1 MFLYNPEVKK
11 FLSKY
16 VTLMFI
22 VIIISIGFSIINVS
36 LTKEMVVRN
45 NQAIIGT
52 LSSKYPNLESQI
64 VDIITQ
70 GKSMENIDYGQKIL
84 IKYNYD
90 KSIRINSEPIIS
102 KLVLET
108 IKINIILVCIIFILI
123 FVLIVRYFTSIYN
136 DLSDMT
142 KYVYYSSEGKPFD
155 MKNKNQ
161 EGQIGLLKTELL
173 KMTTILNEKVE
184 LLKREKIFLNNTISD
199 ISHQLKTPMTS
210 LIMLND
216 LSDMTKY
223 VYYSSEGKPFDMKNK
238 NQEGQIGLL
247 KTELLKMTTILNEKV
262 ELLKREKIFLN
273 NTISDIS
280 HQLKTPMTSLIM
292 LNDLLYNDVPYEVKI
307 DFLNKIKNQLNRM
320 DWLIK
325 SMLKLSKVEA
335 KVINFKKDKVKF
347 SELIHR
353 AMLSM
358 KIPMEIKN
366 QKLTI
371 EGNDNVSYIGD
382 IDWSVEA
389 LVNIIK
395 NCVEH
400 TPEFGN
406 IIITYK
412 ENPLFSEL
420 IIKDEGEGI
429 DKKDIPHVFKRF
441 YRGRSSSKED
451 SVGIGLAMSKSII
464 ESQNGDIYV
473 NSEKGKGTEFHIIFH
488 KMYDSD

>member
-1 MFLYNPEVKK
+1 MFLYNPKVKR
-11 FLSKY
+11 FFSKY
-16 VTLMFI
+16 IVLMFVAI
-22 VIIISIGFSIINVS
+22 TISVGFSIINMNI
-36 LTKEMVVRN
+36 TKGMIVKN

-52 LSSKYPNLESQI
+52 LSSKYPNLEREI

-70 GKSMENIDYGQKIL
+70 GKSMRNIDYGEKIL
-84 IKYNYD
+84 SKYNYD
-90 KSIRINSEPIIS
+90 KSIKINTEPIIS
-102 KLVLET
+102 KLVLDT

-123 FVLIVRYFTSIYN
+123 FILVVSYFKVMYN

-161 EGQIGLLKTELL
+161 EGQVGLLKTELL

-184 LLKREKIFLNNTISD
+184 LLKS
-199 ISHQLKTPMTS
+199 
-210 LIMLND
+210 
-216 LSDMTKY
+216 
-223 VYYSSEGKPFDMKNK
+223 
-238 NQEGQIGLL
+238 
-247 KTELLKMTTILNEKV
+247 
-262 ELLKREKIFLN
+262 EKIFLN

-292 LNDLLYNDVPYEVKI
+292 LNDLLYNDIPCEVKI
-307 DFLNKIKNQLNRM
+307 DFLDKIKNQLNRM

-335 KVINFKKDKVKF
+335 KVIKFKKDKIKF

-353 AMLSM
+353 AIQPM

-395 NCVEH
+395 NCIEH

-406 IIITYK
+406 ISMAYK

-420 IIKDEGEGI
+420 IIKDDGEGI
-429 DKKDIPHVFKRF
+429 DKKDIPHIFKRF
-441 YRGRSSSKED
+441 YRGKSSSKED

-488 KMYDSD
+488 KMYADNSD

>member
-1 MFLYNPEVKK
+1 MKIMFLYNPEVKR
-11 FLSKY
+11 FFSKY
-16 VTLMFI
+16 IVLMFVAI
-22 VIIISIGFSIINVS
+22 TISIGFSIINMNI
-36 LTKEMVVRN
+36 TKGMIVKN

-52 LSSKYPNLESQI
+52 LSSKYPNLEREI

-70 GKSMENIDYGQKIL
+70 GKSIRNIDYGEKIL
-84 IKYNYD
+84 SKYNYD
-90 KSIRINSEPIIS
+90 KSIEINTEPIIS
-102 KLVLET
+102 KLVLDT

-123 FVLIVRYFTSIYN
+123 FILVVSYFKVMYN

-161 EGQIGLLKTELL
+161 EGQVGLLKTELL

-184 LLKREKIFLNNTISD
+184 LLKS
-199 ISHQLKTPMTS
+199 
-210 LIMLND
+210 
-216 LSDMTKY
+216 
-223 VYYSSEGKPFDMKNK
+223 
-238 NQEGQIGLL
+238 
-247 KTELLKMTTILNEKV
+247 
-262 ELLKREKIFLN
+262 EKIFLN

-292 LNDLLYNDVPYEVKI
+292 LNDLLYNDIPCEVKI
-307 DFLNKIKNQLNRM
+307 DFLDKIKNQLNRM

-335 KVINFKKDKVKF
+335 KVIKFKKDKIKF

-353 AMLSM
+353 AIQPM

-395 NCVEH
+395 NCIEH

-406 IIITYK
+406 ISMTYK

-420 IIKDEGEGI
+420 IIKDDGEGI
-429 DKKDIPHVFKRF
+429 DKKDIPHIFKRF
-441 YRGRSSSKED
+441 YRGKSSSKED

-488 KMYDSD
+488 KMYADNSD

>member
-16 VTLMFI
+16 VTLMFV
-22 VIIISIGFSIINVS
+22 VIIISIGFSVINVS
-36 LTKEMVVRN
+36 LTKDMIVRN

-52 LSSKYPNLESQI
+52 LSSKYPNLESEI

-70 GKSMENIDYGQKIL
+70 GKSMENTDYGKKIL
-84 IKYNYD
+84 SKYNYD

-102 KLVLET
+102 KLVLDT

-123 FVLIVRYFTSIYN
+123 FVLVVRYFKSIYN

-142 KYVYYSSEGKPFD
+142 KYVYYSSEGKSFD

-184 LLKREKIFLNNTISD
+184 LLKT
-199 ISHQLKTPMTS
+199 
-210 LIMLND
+210 
-216 LSDMTKY
+216 
-223 VYYSSEGKPFDMKNK
+223 
-238 NQEGQIGLL
+238 
-247 KTELLKMTTILNEKV
+247 
-262 ELLKREKIFLN
+262 EKIFLN

-292 LNDLLYNDVPYEVKI
+292 LNDLLYNDIPYEVKI

-353 AMLSM
+353 AMQSM

-371 EGNDNVSYIGD
+371 EGSDNISYIGD

-406 IIITYK
+406 ITITYK

-420 IIKDEGEGI
+420 IIKDDGEGI
-429 DKKDIPHVFKRF
+429 HKKDIPHVFKRF

>member
-16 VTLMFI
+16 VTLIFVI
-22 VIIISIGFSIINVS
+22 IIISIGFSVINVS
-36 LTKEMVVRN
+36 LTKDMIVRN

-52 LSSKYPNLESQI
+52 LSSKYPNLESEI

-70 GKSMENIDYGQKIL
+70 GKSMENTDYGKKIL
-84 IKYNYD
+84 SKYNYD

-102 KLVLET
+102 KLVLDT

-123 FVLIVRYFTSIYN
+123 FVLVVRYFKSIYN

-142 KYVYYSSEGKPFD
+142 KYVYYSSEGKSFD

-184 LLKREKIFLNNTISD
+184 LLKTEKIFLNNTISD

-216 LSDMTKY
+216 S
-223 VYYSSEGKPFDMKNK
+223 
-238 NQEGQIGLL
+238 
-247 KTELLKMTTILNEKV
+247 
-262 ELLKREKIFLN
+262 
-273 NTISDIS
+273 
-280 HQLKTPMTSLIM
+280 
-292 LNDLLYNDVPYEVKI
+292 LYNDIPYEVKI

-353 AMLSM
+353 AMQSM

-371 EGNDNVSYIGD
+371 EGSDNISYIGD

-406 IIITYK
+406 ITITYK

-420 IIKDEGEGI
+420 IIKDDGEGI
-429 DKKDIPHVFKRF
+429 HKKDIPHVFKRF

>member
-1 MFLYNPEVKK
+1 MKIVFLYNPEVKK

-16 VTLMFI
+16 VTLMFV
-22 VIIISIGFSIINVS
+22 VIIISIGFSVINVS
-36 LTKEMVVRN
+36 LTKDMIVRN

-52 LSSKYPNLESQI
+52 LSSKYPNLESEI

-70 GKSMENIDYGQKIL
+70 GKSMENTDYGKKIL
-84 IKYNYD
+84 SKYNYD

-102 KLVLET
+102 KLVLDT

-123 FVLIVRYFTSIYN
+123 LVLVVRYFKSIY
-136 DLSDMT
+136 
-142 KYVYYSSEGKPFD
+142 
-155 MKNKNQ
+155 
-161 EGQIGLLKTELL
+161 
-173 KMTTILNEKVE
+173 
-184 LLKREKIFLNNTISD
+184 
-199 ISHQLKTPMTS
+199 
-210 LIMLND
+210 ND

-353 AMLSM
+353 AMQSM

-371 EGNDNVSYIGD
+371 EGSDNISYIGD

-406 IIITYK
+406 ITITYK

-420 IIKDEGEGI
+420 IIKDDGEGI
-429 DKKDIPHVFKRF
+429 HKKDIPHVFKRF

>member
-1 MFLYNPEVKK
+1 MFLYNPEVKR
-11 FLSKY
+11 FFSKY
-16 VTLMFI
+16 IVLMFVAI
-22 VIIISIGFSIINVS
+22 TISIGFSIINMNI
-36 LTKEMVVRN
+36 TKGMIVKN

-52 LSSKYPNLESQI
+52 LSSKYPNLEREI

-70 GKSMENIDYGQKIL
+70 GKSMRNIDYGEKIL
-84 IKYNYD
+84 SKYNYD
-90 KSIRINSEPIIS
+90 KSIKINTEPIIS
-102 KLVLET
+102 RLVLDT

-123 FVLIVRYFTSIYN
+123 FILVVSYFKAMYN

-161 EGQIGLLKTELL
+161 EGQVGLLKTELL

-184 LLKREKIFLNNTISD
+184 LLKS
-199 ISHQLKTPMTS
+199 
-210 LIMLND
+210 
-216 LSDMTKY
+216 
-223 VYYSSEGKPFDMKNK
+223 
-238 NQEGQIGLL
+238 
-247 KTELLKMTTILNEKV
+247 
-262 ELLKREKIFLN
+262 EKIFLN

-292 LNDLLYNDVPYEVKI
+292 LNDLLYNDIPCEVKI
-307 DFLNKIKNQLNRM
+307 DFLDKIKNQLNRM

-335 KVINFKKDKVKF
+335 KVIKFKKDKIKF
-347 SELIHR
+347 SELIYR
-353 AMLSM
+353 AIQPM

-371 EGNDNVSYIGD
+371 EVNDNVSYIGD

-395 NCVEH
+395 NCIEH

-406 IIITYK
+406 ISMTYK

-420 IIKDEGEGI
+420 IIKDDGEGI
-429 DKKDIPHVFKRF
+429 DKKDIPHIFKRF
-441 YRGRSSSKED
+441 YRGKSSSKED

-488 KMYDSD
+488 KMYADNSD

>member
-52 LSSKYPNLESQI
+52 LSGKYPNLESDI

-84 IKYNYD
+84 SKYNYD
-90 KSIRINSEPIIS
+90 KSIKINSEPIIS

-123 FVLIVRYFTSIYN
+123 FVLVVRYFTSIY
-136 DLSDMT
+136 
-142 KYVYYSSEGKPFD
+142 
-155 MKNKNQ
+155 
-161 EGQIGLLKTELL
+161 
-173 KMTTILNEKVE
+173 
-184 LLKREKIFLNNTISD
+184 
-199 ISHQLKTPMTS
+199 
-210 LIMLND
+210 ND

-400 TPEFGN
+400 TPKFGN

>member
-1 MFLYNPEVKK
+1 MIFV
-11 FLSKY
+11 
-16 VTLMFI
+16 I
-22 VIIISIGFSIINVS
+22 IIISIGFSVINVS
-36 LTKEMVVRN
+36 LTKDMIVRN

-52 LSSKYPNLESQI
+52 LSSKYPNLESEI

-70 GKSMENIDYGQKIL
+70 GKSMENTDYGKKIL
-84 IKYNYD
+84 SKYNYD

-102 KLVLET
+102 KLVLDT

-123 FVLIVRYFTSIYN
+123 FVLVVRYFKSIYN

-142 KYVYYSSEGKPFD
+142 KYVYYSSEGKSFD

-184 LLKREKIFLNNTISD
+184 LLKT
-199 ISHQLKTPMTS
+199 
-210 LIMLND
+210 
-216 LSDMTKY
+216 
-223 VYYSSEGKPFDMKNK
+223 
-238 NQEGQIGLL
+238 
-247 KTELLKMTTILNEKV
+247 
-262 ELLKREKIFLN
+262 EKIFLN

-292 LNDLLYNDVPYEVKI
+292 LNDLLYNDIPYEVKI

-353 AMLSM
+353 AMQSM

-371 EGNDNVSYIGD
+371 EGSDNISYIGD

-406 IIITYK
+406 ITITYK

-420 IIKDEGEGI
+420 IIKDDGEGI
-429 DKKDIPHVFKRF
+429 HKKDIPHVFKRF

>member
-16 VTLMFI
+16 VTLIFVI
-22 VIIISIGFSIINVS
+22 IIISIGFSVINVS
-36 LTKEMVVRN
+36 LTKDMIVRN

-52 LSSKYPNLESQI
+52 LSSKYPNLESEI

-70 GKSMENIDYGQKIL
+70 GKSMENTDYGKKIL
-84 IKYNYD
+84 SKYNYD

-102 KLVLET
+102 KLVLDT

-123 FVLIVRYFTSIYN
+123 FVLVVRYFKSIYN

-142 KYVYYSSEGKPFD
+142 KYVYYSSEGKSFD

-184 LLKREKIFLNNTISD
+184 LLKTEKIFLNNTISD
-199 ISHQLKTPMTS
+199 IS
-210 LIMLND
+210 N
-216 LSDMTKY
+216 
-223 VYYSSEGKPFDMKNK
+223 
-238 NQEGQIGLL
+238 
-247 KTELLKMTTILNEKV
+247 
-262 ELLKREKIFLN
+262 
-273 NTISDIS
+273 
-280 HQLKTPMTSLIM
+280 QLKTPMTSLIM
-292 LNDLLYNDVPYEVKI
+292 LNDLLYNDIPYEVKI

-353 AMLSM
+353 AMQSM

-371 EGNDNVSYIGD
+371 EGSDNISYIGD

-406 IIITYK
+406 ITITYK

-420 IIKDEGEGI
+420 IIKDDGEGI
-429 DKKDIPHVFKRF
+429 HKKDIPHVFKRF

>member
-16 VTLMFI
+16 VTLMFV
-22 VIIISIGFSIINVS
+22 VIIISIGFSVINVS
-36 LTKEMVVRN
+36 LTKDMIVRN

-52 LSSKYPNLESQI
+52 LSSKYPNLESEI

-70 GKSMENIDYGQKIL
+70 GKSMENTDYGKKIL
-84 IKYNYD
+84 SKYNYD

-123 FVLIVRYFTSIYN
+123 LVLVVRYFKSIY
-136 DLSDMT
+136 
-142 KYVYYSSEGKPFD
+142 
-155 MKNKNQ
+155 
-161 EGQIGLLKTELL
+161 
-173 KMTTILNEKVE
+173 
-184 LLKREKIFLNNTISD
+184 
-199 ISHQLKTPMTS
+199 
-210 LIMLND
+210 ND

-353 AMLSM
+353 AMQSM

-366 QKLTI
+366 QNLTI

-406 IIITYK
+406 ITITYK

-420 IIKDEGEGI
+420 IIKDDGEGI
-429 DKKDIPHVFKRF
+429 HKKDIPHVFKRF

>member
-1 MFLYNPEVKK
+1 MFLYNPEVKR

-16 VTLMFI
+16 IVLMFVAI
-22 VIIISIGFSIINVS
+22 TISIGLSIINMDI
-36 LTKEMVVRN
+36 TKGMIVKN

-52 LSSKYPNLESQI
+52 LSSKYPNLEREI

-70 GKSMENIDYGQKIL
+70 GKSIRNIDYGEKIL
-84 IKYNYD
+84 SKYNYD
-90 KSIRINSEPIIS
+90 KSIKINAEPIIS

-108 IKINIILVCIIFILI
+108 IKTNIILVCIIFILI
-123 FVLIVRYFTSIYN
+123 FILIASYFKVMYN

-142 KYVYYSSEGKPFD
+142 KYVYYSSEGKAFD

-161 EGQIGLLKTELL
+161 EGQVGLLKTELL

-184 LLKREKIFLNNTISD
+184 LLKS
-199 ISHQLKTPMTS
+199 
-210 LIMLND
+210 
-216 LSDMTKY
+216 
-223 VYYSSEGKPFDMKNK
+223 
-238 NQEGQIGLL
+238 
-247 KTELLKMTTILNEKV
+247 
-262 ELLKREKIFLN
+262 EKIFLN

-307 DFLNKIKNQLNRM
+307 DFLDKIKNQLNRM

-335 KVINFKKDKVKF
+335 KVIKFKKDKIKF

-353 AMLSM
+353 AMQPM
-358 KIPMEIKN
+358 KIPMETKN

-395 NCVEH
+395 NCIEH

-406 IIITYK
+406 ISMTYK

-420 IIKDEGEGI
+420 IIKDDGEGI
-429 DKKDIPHVFKRF
+429 DKKDIPHIFKRF

-488 KMYDSD
+488 KMYADNSD

>member
-1 MFLYNPEVKK
+1 MKIVFLYNPEVKK

-16 VTLMFI
+16 VTLIFVI
-22 VIIISIGFSIINVS
+22 IIISIGFSVINVS
-36 LTKEMVVRN
+36 LTKDMIVRN

-52 LSSKYPNLESQI
+52 LSSKYPNLESEI

-70 GKSMENIDYGQKIL
+70 GKSMENTDYGKKIL
-84 IKYNYD
+84 SKYNYD

-102 KLVLET
+102 KLVLDT

-123 FVLIVRYFTSIYN
+123 FVLVVRYFKSIYN

-142 KYVYYSSEGKPFD
+142 KYVYYSSEGKSFD

-184 LLKREKIFLNNTISD
+184 LLKT
-199 ISHQLKTPMTS
+199 
-210 LIMLND
+210 
-216 LSDMTKY
+216 
-223 VYYSSEGKPFDMKNK
+223 
-238 NQEGQIGLL
+238 
-247 KTELLKMTTILNEKV
+247 
-262 ELLKREKIFLN
+262 EKIFLN

-292 LNDLLYNDVPYEVKI
+292 LNDLLYNDIPYEVKI

-353 AMLSM
+353 AMQSM

-371 EGNDNVSYIGD
+371 EGSDNISYIGD

-406 IIITYK
+406 ITITYK

-420 IIKDEGEGI
+420 IIKDDGEGI
-429 DKKDIPHVFKRF
+429 HKKDIPHVFKRF

>member
-1 MFLYNPEVKK
+1 
-11 FLSKY
+11 
-16 VTLMFI
+16 
-22 VIIISIGFSIINVS
+22 
-36 LTKEMVVRN
+36 
-45 NQAIIGT
+45 
-52 LSSKYPNLESQI
+52 
-64 VDIITQ
+64 
-70 GKSMENIDYGQKIL
+70 
-84 IKYNYD
+84 
-90 KSIRINSEPIIS
+90 
-102 KLVLET
+102 
-108 IKINIILVCIIFILI
+108 ILVCIIFILI
-123 FVLIVRYFTSIYN
+123 FVLVVRYFTSIY
-136 DLSDMT
+136 
-142 KYVYYSSEGKPFD
+142 
-155 MKNKNQ
+155 
-161 EGQIGLLKTELL
+161 
-173 KMTTILNEKVE
+173 
-184 LLKREKIFLNNTISD
+184 
-199 ISHQLKTPMTS
+199 
-210 LIMLND
+210 ND

-473 NSEKGKGTEFHIIFH
+473 NSEKGKGTGFHIIFH

>member
-1 MFLYNPEVKK
+1 MFLYNPEVKR
-11 FLSKY
+11 FFSKY
-16 VTLMFI
+16 IVLMFVAI
-22 VIIISIGFSIINVS
+22 TISIGFSIINMNI
-36 LTKEMVVRN
+36 TKGMIVKN

-52 LSSKYPNLESQI
+52 LSSKYPNLEREI

-70 GKSMENIDYGQKIL
+70 GKSIRNIDYGEKIL
-84 IKYNYD
+84 SKYNYD
-90 KSIRINSEPIIS
+90 KSIKINTEPIIS
-102 KLVLET
+102 KLVLDT

-123 FVLIVRYFTSIYN
+123 FILVVSYFKVMYN

-161 EGQIGLLKTELL
+161 EGQVGLLKTELL

-184 LLKREKIFLNNTISD
+184 LLKS
-199 ISHQLKTPMTS
+199 
-210 LIMLND
+210 
-216 LSDMTKY
+216 
-223 VYYSSEGKPFDMKNK
+223 
-238 NQEGQIGLL
+238 
-247 KTELLKMTTILNEKV
+247 
-262 ELLKREKIFLN
+262 EKIFLN

-292 LNDLLYNDVPYEVKI
+292 LNDLLYNDIPCEVKI
-307 DFLNKIKNQLNRM
+307 DFLDKIKNQLNRM

-335 KVINFKKDKVKF
+335 KVIKFKKDKIKF

-353 AMLSM
+353 AIQPM

-395 NCVEH
+395 NCIEH

-406 IIITYK
+406 ISMTYK

-420 IIKDEGEGI
+420 IIKDDGEGI
-429 DKKDIPHVFKRF
+429 DKKDIPHIFKRF
-441 YRGRSSSKED
+441 YRGKSSSKED

-488 KMYDSD
+488 KMYADNSD

>member
-1 MFLYNPEVKK
+1 MFLYNPEVKR

-16 VTLMFI
+16 IVLML
-22 VIIISIGFSIINVS
+22 VAIIISIGFSIINMNI
-36 LTKEMVVRN
+36 TKGMIVKN

-52 LSSKYPNLESQI
+52 LSSKYPSLEREI

-70 GKSMENIDYGQKIL
+70 GKSMRNIDYGEKIL
-84 IKYNYD
+84 SKYNYD
-90 KSIRINSEPIIS
+90 KSIKINSEPIIS
-102 KLVLET
+102 KLVLDT
-108 IKINIILVCIIFILI
+108 IKTNIILVCIIFILI
-123 FVLIVRYFTSIYN
+123 FILIVSYFKVMYN

-142 KYVYYSSEGKPFD
+142 KYVYYSSEGKSFN

-161 EGQIGLLKTELL
+161 EGQVGLLKTELL

-184 LLKREKIFLNNTISD
+184 LLKS
-199 ISHQLKTPMTS
+199 
-210 LIMLND
+210 
-216 LSDMTKY
+216 
-223 VYYSSEGKPFDMKNK
+223 
-238 NQEGQIGLL
+238 
-247 KTELLKMTTILNEKV
+247 
-262 ELLKREKIFLN
+262 EKIFLN

-292 LNDLLYNDVPYEVKI
+292 LNDLLYNDVAYEVKI
-307 DFLNKIKNQLNRM
+307 DFLDKIKNQLNRM

-335 KVINFKKDKVKF
+335 KVIKFRKDKIKF

-353 AMLSM
+353 AMQPM

-395 NCVEH
+395 NCIEH

-406 IIITYK
+406 IIMTYK

-420 IIKDEGEGI
+420 IIKDDGEGI
-429 DKKDIPHVFKRF
+429 DKKDIPHIFKRF

-473 NSEKGKGTEFHIIFH
+473 NSEKNKGTEFHIVFH
-488 KMYDSD
+488 KMYDDNSD

>member
-1 MFLYNPEVKK
+1 MFLYNPEVKR
-11 FLSKY
+11 FFSKY
-16 VTLMFI
+16 IVLMFVAI
-22 VIIISIGFSIINVS
+22 TISIGFSIINMNI
-36 LTKEMVVRN
+36 TKGMIVKN

-52 LSSKYPNLESQI
+52 LSSKYPNLEREI

-70 GKSMENIDYGQKIL
+70 GKSMRNIDYGEKIL
-84 IKYNYD
+84 SKYNYD
-90 KSIRINSEPIIS
+90 KSIKINTEPIIS
-102 KLVLET
+102 RLVLDT

-123 FVLIVRYFTSIYN
+123 FILVVSYFKAMYN

-161 EGQIGLLKTELL
+161 EGQVGLLKTELL

-184 LLKREKIFLNNTISD
+184 LLKS
-199 ISHQLKTPMTS
+199 
-210 LIMLND
+210 
-216 LSDMTKY
+216 
-223 VYYSSEGKPFDMKNK
+223 
-238 NQEGQIGLL
+238 
-247 KTELLKMTTILNEKV
+247 
-262 ELLKREKIFLN
+262 EKIFLN

-292 LNDLLYNDVPYEVKI
+292 LNDLLYNDIPYEVKI
-307 DFLNKIKNQLNRM
+307 DFLDKIKNQLNRM

-335 KVINFKKDKVKF
+335 KVIKFKKDKIKF

-353 AMLSM
+353 AIQPM

-395 NCVEH
+395 NCIEH

-406 IIITYK
+406 ISMAYK

-420 IIKDEGEGI
+420 IIKDDGEGI
-429 DKKDIPHVFKRF
+429 DKKDIPHIFKRF
-441 YRGRSSSKED
+441 YRGKSSSKED

-488 KMYDSD
+488 KMYADNSD

>member
-1 MFLYNPEVKK
+1 MKK

-16 VTLMFI
+16 VTLMFV
-22 VIIISIGFSIINVS
+22 VIIISIGFSVVNVS
-36 LTKEMVVRN
+36 LTKDMIVRN

-52 LSSKYPNLESQI
+52 LSSKYPNLESEI

-70 GKSMENIDYGQKIL
+70 GKSMENTDYGKKIL
-84 IKYNYD
+84 SKYNYD

-123 FVLIVRYFTSIYN
+123 LVLVVRYFKSIY
-136 DLSDMT
+136 
-142 KYVYYSSEGKPFD
+142 
-155 MKNKNQ
+155 
-161 EGQIGLLKTELL
+161 
-173 KMTTILNEKVE
+173 
-184 LLKREKIFLNNTISD
+184 
-199 ISHQLKTPMTS
+199 
-210 LIMLND
+210 ND

-353 AMLSM
+353 AMQSM

-371 EGNDNVSYIGD
+371 EGSDNISYIGD

-406 IIITYK
+406 ITITYK

-420 IIKDEGEGI
+420 IIKDDGEGI
-429 DKKDIPHVFKRF
+429 HKKDIPHVFKRF

>member
-123 FVLIVRYFTSIYN
+123 FVLVVRYFKSIY
-136 DLSDMT
+136 
-142 KYVYYSSEGKPFD
+142 
-155 MKNKNQ
+155 
-161 EGQIGLLKTELL
+161 
-173 KMTTILNEKVE
+173 
-184 LLKREKIFLNNTISD
+184 
-199 ISHQLKTPMTS
+199 
-210 LIMLND
+210 ND

-353 AMLSM
+353 AM
-358 KIPMEIKN
+358 
-366 QKLTI
+366 
-371 EGNDNVSYIGD
+371 
-382 IDWSVEA
+382 
-389 LVNIIK
+389 
-395 NCVEH
+395 
-400 TPEFGN
+400 
-406 IIITYK
+406 
-412 ENPLFSEL
+412 
-420 IIKDEGEGI
+420 
-429 DKKDIPHVFKRF
+429 
-441 YRGRSSSKED
+441 
-451 SVGIGLAMSKSII
+451 
-464 ESQNGDIYV
+464 
-473 NSEKGKGTEFHIIFH
+473 
-488 KMYDSD
+488 

>member
-16 VTLMFI
+16 VTLMFV
-22 VIIISIGFSIINVS
+22 VIIISIGFSVINVS
-36 LTKEMVVRN
+36 LTKDMIVRN

-52 LSSKYPNLESQI
+52 LSSKYPNLESEI

-70 GKSMENIDYGQKIL
+70 GKSMENTDYGKKIL
-84 IKYNYD
+84 SKYNYD

-102 KLVLET
+102 KLVLDT

-123 FVLIVRYFTSIYN
+123 LVLVVRYFKSIY
-136 DLSDMT
+136 
-142 KYVYYSSEGKPFD
+142 
-155 MKNKNQ
+155 
-161 EGQIGLLKTELL
+161 
-173 KMTTILNEKVE
+173 
-184 LLKREKIFLNNTISD
+184 
-199 ISHQLKTPMTS
+199 
-210 LIMLND
+210 ND

-353 AMLSM
+353 AMQSM

-371 EGNDNVSYIGD
+371 EGSDNISYIGD

-406 IIITYK
+406 ITITYK

-420 IIKDEGEGI
+420 IIKDDGEGI
-429 DKKDIPHVFKRF
+429 HKKDIPHVFKRF

>member
-1 MFLYNPEVKK
+1 MKIVFLYNPEVKK

-199 ISHQLKTPMTS
+199 
-210 LIMLND
+210 
-216 LSDMTKY
+216 
-223 VYYSSEGKPFDMKNK
+223 
-238 NQEGQIGLL
+238 
-247 KTELLKMTTILNEKV
+247 
-262 ELLKREKIFLN
+262 
-273 NTISDIS
+273 
-280 HQLKTPMTSLIM
+280 
-292 LNDLLYNDVPYEVKI
+292 
-307 DFLNKIKNQLNRM
+307 
-320 DWLIK
+320 
-325 SMLKLSKVEA
+325 
-335 KVINFKKDKVKF
+335 
-347 SELIHR
+347 
-353 AMLSM
+353 
-358 KIPMEIKN
+358 
-366 QKLTI
+366 
-371 EGNDNVSYIGD
+371 
-382 IDWSVEA
+382 
-389 LVNIIK
+389 
-395 NCVEH
+395 
-400 TPEFGN
+400 
-406 IIITYK
+406 
-412 ENPLFSEL
+412 
-420 IIKDEGEGI
+420 
-429 DKKDIPHVFKRF
+429 
-441 YRGRSSSKED
+441 
-451 SVGIGLAMSKSII
+451 
-464 ESQNGDIYV
+464 
-473 NSEKGKGTEFHIIFH
+473 
-488 KMYDSD
+488 

>member
-123 FVLIVRYFTSIYN
+123 FVLVVRYFKSIY
-136 DLSDMT
+136 
-142 KYVYYSSEGKPFD
+142 
-155 MKNKNQ
+155 
-161 EGQIGLLKTELL
+161 
-173 KMTTILNEKVE
+173 
-184 LLKREKIFLNNTISD
+184 
-199 ISHQLKTPMTS
+199 
-210 LIMLND
+210 ND

-400 TPEFGN
+400 TSEFGN

>member
-1 MFLYNPEVKK
+1 MFLYNPEVKR
-11 FLSKY
+11 FFSKY
-16 VTLMFI
+16 IVLMFVAI
-22 VIIISIGFSIINVS
+22 TISIGFSIINMNI
-36 LTKEMVVRN
+36 TKGMIVKN

-52 LSSKYPNLESQI
+52 LSSKYPNLEREI

-70 GKSMENIDYGQKIL
+70 GKSIRNIDYGEKIL
-84 IKYNYD
+84 SKYNYD
-90 KSIRINSEPIIS
+90 KSIKINTEPIIS
-102 KLVLET
+102 KLVLDT

-123 FVLIVRYFTSIYN
+123 FILVVSYFKVMYN

-161 EGQIGLLKTELL
+161 EGQVGLLKTELL

-184 LLKREKIFLNNTISD
+184 LLKS
-199 ISHQLKTPMTS
+199 
-210 LIMLND
+210 
-216 LSDMTKY
+216 
-223 VYYSSEGKPFDMKNK
+223 
-238 NQEGQIGLL
+238 
-247 KTELLKMTTILNEKV
+247 
-262 ELLKREKIFLN
+262 EKIFLN

-292 LNDLLYNDVPYEVKI
+292 LNDLLYNDIPCEVKI
-307 DFLNKIKNQLNRM
+307 DFLDKIKNQLNRM

-335 KVINFKKDKVKF
+335 KVIKFKKDKIKF

-353 AMLSM
+353 AIQPM

-395 NCVEH
+395 NCIEH

-406 IIITYK
+406 ISMTYK

-420 IIKDEGEGI
+420 IIKDNGEGI
-429 DKKDIPHVFKRF
+429 DKKDIPHIFKRF
-441 YRGRSSSKED
+441 YRGKSSSKED

-488 KMYDSD
+488 KMYADNSD

>member
-1 MFLYNPEVKK
+1 MFLYNPEVKR

-16 VTLMFI
+16 IVLMFVAI
-22 VIIISIGFSIINVS
+22 TISIGFSIINMNI
-36 LTKEMVVRN
+36 TKGMIVKN

-52 LSSKYPNLESQI
+52 LSSKYPNLEREI

-70 GKSMENIDYGQKIL
+70 GKSIRNIDYGEKIL
-84 IKYNYD
+84 SKYNYD
-90 KSIRINSEPIIS
+90 KSIKINTEPIIS

-123 FVLIVRYFTSIYN
+123 FILVLSYFKVMYN

-142 KYVYYSSEGKPFD
+142 KYVYYSSEGKSFD

-161 EGQIGLLKTELL
+161 EGQVGLLKTELL

-184 LLKREKIFLNNTISD
+184 LLKS
-199 ISHQLKTPMTS
+199 
-210 LIMLND
+210 
-216 LSDMTKY
+216 
-223 VYYSSEGKPFDMKNK
+223 
-238 NQEGQIGLL
+238 
-247 KTELLKMTTILNEKV
+247 
-262 ELLKREKIFLN
+262 EKIFLN

-292 LNDLLYNDVPYEVKI
+292 LNDLLYSDIPYEVKI
-307 DFLNKIKNQLNRM
+307 DFLDKIKNQLNRM

-335 KVINFKKDKVKF
+335 KVIKFKKDKIKF

-353 AMLSM
+353 AMQPM

-371 EGNDNVSYIGD
+371 KGNDNASYIGD

-395 NCVEH
+395 NCIEH

-406 IIITYK
+406 ISMTYK

-420 IIKDEGEGI
+420 IIKDDGEGI
-429 DKKDIPHVFKRF
+429 DKKDMPHIFKRF

-488 KMYDSD
+488 KMYTDNSD

>member
-16 VTLMFI
+16 VTLMFV
-22 VIIISIGFSIINVS
+22 VIIISIGFSVVNVS
-36 LTKEMVVRN
+36 LTKDMIVRN

-52 LSSKYPNLESQI
+52 LSSKYPNLESEI

-70 GKSMENIDYGQKIL
+70 GKSMENTDYGKKIL
-84 IKYNYD
+84 SKYNYD

-123 FVLIVRYFTSIYN
+123 LVLVVRYFKSIY
-136 DLSDMT
+136 
-142 KYVYYSSEGKPFD
+142 
-155 MKNKNQ
+155 
-161 EGQIGLLKTELL
+161 
-173 KMTTILNEKVE
+173 
-184 LLKREKIFLNNTISD
+184 
-199 ISHQLKTPMTS
+199 
-210 LIMLND
+210 ND

-353 AMLSM
+353 AVQSM

-371 EGNDNVSYIGD
+371 EGSDNISYIGD

-406 IIITYK
+406 ITITYK

-420 IIKDEGEGI
+420 IIKDDGEGI
-429 DKKDIPHVFKRF
+429 HKKDIPHVFKRF

>member
-1 MFLYNPEVKK
+1 MFLYNPEVKR
-11 FLSKY
+11 FFSKY
-16 VTLMFI
+16 IVLMFVAI
-22 VIIISIGFSIINVS
+22 TISIGFSIINMNIAKGMIV
-36 LTKEMVVRN
+36 KN

-52 LSSKYPNLESQI
+52 LSSKYPNLEREI

-70 GKSMENIDYGQKIL
+70 GKSIRNIDYGEKIL
-84 IKYNYD
+84 SKYNYD
-90 KSIRINSEPIIS
+90 KSIKINTEPIIS
-102 KLVLET
+102 KLVLDT

-123 FVLIVRYFTSIYN
+123 FILVVSYFKVMYN

-161 EGQIGLLKTELL
+161 EGQVGLLKTELL

-184 LLKREKIFLNNTISD
+184 LLKS
-199 ISHQLKTPMTS
+199 
-210 LIMLND
+210 
-216 LSDMTKY
+216 
-223 VYYSSEGKPFDMKNK
+223 
-238 NQEGQIGLL
+238 
-247 KTELLKMTTILNEKV
+247 
-262 ELLKREKIFLN
+262 EKIFLN

-292 LNDLLYNDVPYEVKI
+292 LNDLLYNDIPCEVKI
-307 DFLNKIKNQLNRM
+307 DFLDKIKNQLNRM

-335 KVINFKKDKVKF
+335 KVIKFKKDKIKF

-353 AMLSM
+353 AIQPM

-395 NCVEH
+395 NCIEH

-406 IIITYK
+406 ISMTYK

-420 IIKDEGEGI
+420 IIKDDGEGI
-429 DKKDIPHVFKRF
+429 DKKDIPHIFKRF
-441 YRGRSSSKED
+441 YRGKSSSKED

-488 KMYDSD
+488 KMYADNSD

>member
-216 LSDMTKY
+216 L
-223 VYYSSEGKPFDMKNK
+223 
-238 NQEGQIGLL
+238 
-247 KTELLKMTTILNEKV
+247 
-262 ELLKREKIFLN
+262 
-273 NTISDIS
+273 
-280 HQLKTPMTSLIM
+280 
-292 LNDLLYNDVPYEVKI
+292 LYNDVPYEVKI

-382 IDWSVEA
+382 IDWCGSISEYNQK
-389 LVNIIK
+389 L
-395 NCVEH
+395 CR
-400 TPEFGN
+400 
-406 IIITYK
+406 TY
-412 ENPLFSEL
+412 S
-420 IIKDEGEGI
+420 
-429 DKKDIPHVFKRF
+429 
-441 YRGRSSSKED
+441 
-451 SVGIGLAMSKSII
+451 
-464 ESQNGDIYV
+464 
-473 NSEKGKGTEFHIIFH
+473 
-488 KMYDSD
+488 

>member
-1 MFLYNPEVKK
+1 MKIVFLYNPEVKK

-16 VTLMFI
+16 VTLMFV
-22 VIIISIGFSIINVS
+22 VIIISIGFSVVNVS
-36 LTKEMVVRN
+36 LTKDMIVRN

-52 LSSKYPNLESQI
+52 LSSKYPNLESEI

-70 GKSMENIDYGQKIL
+70 GKSMENTDYGKKIL
-84 IKYNYD
+84 SKYNYD

-123 FVLIVRYFTSIYN
+123 LVLVVRYFKSIY
-136 DLSDMT
+136 
-142 KYVYYSSEGKPFD
+142 
-155 MKNKNQ
+155 
-161 EGQIGLLKTELL
+161 
-173 KMTTILNEKVE
+173 
-184 LLKREKIFLNNTISD
+184 
-199 ISHQLKTPMTS
+199 
-210 LIMLND
+210 ND

-353 AMLSM
+353 AMQSM

-371 EGNDNVSYIGD
+371 EGSDNISYIGD

-406 IIITYK
+406 ITITYK

-420 IIKDEGEGI
+420 IIKDDGEGI
-429 DKKDIPHVFKRF
+429 HKKDIPHVFKRF

>member
-1 MFLYNPEVKK
+1 MKK

-16 VTLMFI
+16 VTLMFV
-22 VIIISIGFSIINVS
+22 VIIISIGFSVINVS
-36 LTKEMVVRN
+36 LTKDMIVRN

-52 LSSKYPNLESQI
+52 LSSKYPNLESEI

-70 GKSMENIDYGQKIL
+70 GKSMENTDYGKKIL
-84 IKYNYD
+84 SKYNYD

-102 KLVLET
+102 KLVLDT

-123 FVLIVRYFTSIYN
+123 FVLVVRYFKSIYN

-142 KYVYYSSEGKPFD
+142 KYVYYSSEGKSFD

-184 LLKREKIFLNNTISD
+184 LLKT
-199 ISHQLKTPMTS
+199 
-210 LIMLND
+210 
-216 LSDMTKY
+216 
-223 VYYSSEGKPFDMKNK
+223 
-238 NQEGQIGLL
+238 
-247 KTELLKMTTILNEKV
+247 
-262 ELLKREKIFLN
+262 EKIFLN

-292 LNDLLYNDVPYEVKI
+292 LNDLLYNDIPYEVKI

-353 AMLSM
+353 AMQSM

-371 EGNDNVSYIGD
+371 EGSDNISYIGD

-406 IIITYK
+406 ITITYK

-420 IIKDEGEGI
+420 IIKDDGEGI
-429 DKKDIPHVFKRF
+429 HKKDIPHVFKRF

>member
-16 VTLMFI
+16 VTLMFV
-22 VIIISIGFSIINVS
+22 VIIISIGFSVINVS
-36 LTKEMVVRN
+36 LTKDMIVRN

-52 LSSKYPNLESQI
+52 LSSKYPNLESEI

-70 GKSMENIDYGQKIL
+70 GKSMENTDYGKKIL
-84 IKYNYD
+84 SKYNYD

-102 KLVLET
+102 KLVLGT

-123 FVLIVRYFTSIYN
+123 FVLVVRYFKSIY
-136 DLSDMT
+136 
-142 KYVYYSSEGKPFD
+142 
-155 MKNKNQ
+155 
-161 EGQIGLLKTELL
+161 
-173 KMTTILNEKVE
+173 
-184 LLKREKIFLNNTISD
+184 
-199 ISHQLKTPMTS
+199 
-210 LIMLND
+210 ND

-353 AMLSM
+353 AMQSM

-371 EGNDNVSYIGD
+371 EGSDNISYIGD

-406 IIITYK
+406 ITITYK

-420 IIKDEGEGI
+420 IIKDDGEGI
-429 DKKDIPHVFKRF
+429 HKKDIPHVFKRF

>member
-1 MFLYNPEVKK
+1 MFLYNPEVKR
-11 FLSKY
+11 FFSKY
-16 VTLMFI
+16 IVLMFVAI
-22 VIIISIGFSIINVS
+22 TISIGFSIINMNI
-36 LTKEMVVRN
+36 TKGMIVKN

-52 LSSKYPNLESQI
+52 LSSKYPNLEREI

-70 GKSMENIDYGQKIL
+70 GKSMRNIDYGEKIL
-84 IKYNYD
+84 SKYNYD
-90 KSIRINSEPIIS
+90 KSIKINTEPIIS
-102 KLVLET
+102 KLVLDT

-123 FVLIVRYFTSIYN
+123 FILVVSYFKVMYN

-161 EGQIGLLKTELL
+161 EGQVGLLKTELL

-184 LLKREKIFLNNTISD
+184 LLKS
-199 ISHQLKTPMTS
+199 
-210 LIMLND
+210 
-216 LSDMTKY
+216 
-223 VYYSSEGKPFDMKNK
+223 
-238 NQEGQIGLL
+238 
-247 KTELLKMTTILNEKV
+247 
-262 ELLKREKIFLN
+262 EKIFLN

-292 LNDLLYNDVPYEVKI
+292 LNDLLYNDIPCEVKI
-307 DFLNKIKNQLNRM
+307 DFLDKIKNQLNRM

-335 KVINFKKDKVKF
+335 KVIKFKKDKIKF
-347 SELIHR
+347 SELIYR
-353 AMLSM
+353 AIQPM

-395 NCVEH
+395 NCIEH

-406 IIITYK
+406 ISMTYK

-420 IIKDEGEGI
+420 IIKDDGEGI
-429 DKKDIPHVFKRF
+429 DKKDIPHIFKRF
-441 YRGRSSSKED
+441 YRGKSSSKED

-488 KMYDSD
+488 KMYADNSD